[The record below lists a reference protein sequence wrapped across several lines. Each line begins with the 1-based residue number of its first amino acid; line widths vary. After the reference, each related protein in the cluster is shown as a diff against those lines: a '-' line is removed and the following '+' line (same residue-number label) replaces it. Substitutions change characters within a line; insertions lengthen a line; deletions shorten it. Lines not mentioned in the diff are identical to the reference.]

1 MGFSRKEYWSG
12 VLHWLN
18 GHEFEPTPGDSGG
31 QRSLA
36 CYSPRGPNNN
46 KCVAQEGT
54 WPQRECRVWPGLSDA
69 WAFWARNTDK
79 GIWSLRSQGSRERAG
94 LSLSSWFRKGLIW
107 YSTHIRHTLHTHTH
121 LQNRFLFACL
131 FLFWLH
137 CLCWVGRLSYPLVTK
152 FWVGILVL
160 WPWIKREYP
169 ALKGGFLTTGPPRKL
184 PEQFLN
190 TGQALAMWRQYQVQ
204 VRQFLPGGYAVLW
217 KPGQSRWDQKLVLL
231 LMLPLF
237 PRSAVS

>member
-1 MGFSRKEYWSG
+1 MPELSGPVTLTRASDPWGHRAPEKELGSAS
-12 VLHWLN
+12 L
-18 GHEFEPTPGDSGG
+18 PDSG
-31 QRSLA
+31 
-36 CYSPRGPNNN
+36 RG
-46 KCVAQEGT
+46 
-54 WPQRECRVWPGLSDA
+54 
-69 WAFWARNTDK
+69 
-79 GIWSLRSQGSRERAG
+79 
-94 LSLSSWFRKGLIW
+94 W
-107 YSTHIRHTLHTHTH
+107 YDTAHTYVTHCTLTHTY
-121 LQNRFLFACL
+121 RTCL

-137 CLCWVGRLSYPLVTK
+137 CLCWVGRLSYPLATK

-169 ALKGGFLTTGPPRKL
+169 ALKGGFLTTGPPRKF

-190 TGQALAMWRQYQVQ
+190 TGQSLAVWRQYQVQ